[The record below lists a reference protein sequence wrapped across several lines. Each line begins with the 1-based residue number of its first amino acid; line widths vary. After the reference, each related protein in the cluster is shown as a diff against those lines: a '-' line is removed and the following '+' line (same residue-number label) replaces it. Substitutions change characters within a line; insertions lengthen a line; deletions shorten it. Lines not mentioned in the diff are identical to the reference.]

1 MEIEFMDQ
9 ELVEG
14 VTVVVHHDA
23 LKYMR
28 STFFRIILVE
38 TSIGDA
44 MESVACLR
52 EGIDLI
58 SVLYVV

>member
-1 MEIEFMDQ
+1 MKIESIDQ
-9 ELVEG
+9 ELVEC
-14 VTVVVHHDA
+14 VPVVVHHDA

-28 STFFRIILVE
+28 RTFFCIILVE

-44 MESVACLR
+44 IESLTCLR

-58 SVLYVV
+58 SVL